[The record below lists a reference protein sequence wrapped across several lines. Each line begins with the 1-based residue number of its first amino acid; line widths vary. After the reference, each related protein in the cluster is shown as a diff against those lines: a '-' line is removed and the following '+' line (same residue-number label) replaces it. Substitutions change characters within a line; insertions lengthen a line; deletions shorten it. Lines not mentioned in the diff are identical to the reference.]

1 MKRKRMDKLILVT
14 GLLLFLAGLVGVV
27 YGVGINVPGMV
38 ARGATNYSGITAY
51 IAEWLLVMIAGLSLV
66 AKGLRPK

>member
-1 MKRKRMDKLILVT
+1 MDKLILVS
-14 GLLLFLAGLVGVV
+14 GLILFLAGLVGVV

-51 IAEWLLVMIAGLSLV
+51 IIEWLLVMFAGLLLAV
-66 AKGLRPK
+66 RGLRSK

>member
-1 MKRKRMDKLILVT
+1 MKRNRMDKLILVT

-51 IAEWLLVMIAGLSLV
+51 IAEWLLVMIAELSLV

>member
-1 MKRKRMDKLILVT
+1 MDKLVLVS

-27 YGVGINVPGMV
+27 YGVGVNVPGMV

-51 IAEWLLVMIAGLSLV
+51 IAEWLLVIVAGLILT
-66 AKGLRPK
+66 AKGVKRS

>member
-1 MKRKRMDKLILVT
+1 MDKLVLVS

-27 YGVGINVPGMV
+27 YGVGVNVPGMV

-51 IAEWLLVMIAGLSLV
+51 IAEWLLVMVAGLILT
-66 AKGLRPK
+66 AKGVKRS

>member
-1 MKRKRMDKLILVT
+1 MDKLVLVS

-27 YGVGINVPGMV
+27 YGVGVNVPGMV

-51 IAEWLLVMIAGLSLV
+51 IAEWLLVMVTGLILT
-66 AKGLRPK
+66 AKGAKRS